1 MSDYGDDGGGDFGAG
16 EEYDA
21 NMLEEDYEEVEDL
34 VDNNDQPGGTEDPEN
49 TANIVTSGDP
59 NAVARANANLGV
71 KGLKEKRIDNDK
83 RTTTPYM
90 TKYERARVLG
100 TRALQIRNGRE
111 KEIGIQPGCQRQ
123 DREKRMRRC
132 IGGAK
137 DWADKIYSMNAPVLV
152 DVEGETDP
160 LQIAIKELREKKIPL
175 VVRRYLPDGWYEDWT
190 CEELL

>member
-16 EEYDA
+16 EYVQPYTHFSSHPSTNALYREYDA
-21 NMLEEDYEEVEDL
+21 NMLEEDYDQVDDL
-34 VDNNDQPGGTEDPEN
+34 VDDNNDPTGGTEDPEN
-49 TANIVTSGDP
+49 SANIVTSGDP
-59 NAVARANANLGV
+59 NSLARANANLGV
-71 KGLKEKRIDNDK
+71 KGLKEKRIDNEK

-100 TRALQIRNGRE
+100 TRALQI
-111 KEIGIQPGCQRQ
+111 
-123 DREKRMRRC
+123 
-132 IGGAK
+132 
-137 DWADKIYSMNAPVLV
+137 SMNAPVLV

>member
-1 MSDYGDDGGGDFGAG
+1 MSDYGDDGAGDFGAG

-34 VDNNDQPGGTEDPEN
+34 VDDNNDPTGGTEDPEN
-49 TANIVTSGDP
+49 NANIVTSGDP

-100 TRALQIRNGRE
+100 TRALQIS
-111 KEIGIQPGCQRQ
+111 I
-123 DREKRMRRC
+123 
-132 IGGAK
+132 
-137 DWADKIYSMNAPVLV
+137 NAPVLV

>member
-21 NMLEEDYEEVEDL
+21 NMLEEDYDQVDDL
-34 VDNNDQPGGTEDPEN
+34 IDNDNDAPGGTEDPEN
-49 TANIVTSGDP
+49 NANIVTSGDP
-59 NAVARANANLGV
+59 NSLARANANLGV

-100 TRALQIRNGRE
+100 TRALQI
-111 KEIGIQPGCQRQ
+111 
-123 DREKRMRRC
+123 
-132 IGGAK
+132 
-137 DWADKIYSMNAPVLV
+137 SMNAPVLV